1 VKVIKSGDGRKGWA
15 REETCTGQ
23 GNGIDGC
30 GAELLL
36 EENDLYHTRNT
47 DYGGDSYTFTTF
59 RCCECGNETD
69 ITNVPSNVK

>member
-1 VKVIKSGDGRKGWA
+1 MKVIKSGDGRKGWA

-47 DYGGDSYTFTTF
+47 DYGGIVTHSPRSDVA
-59 RCCECGNETD
+59 
-69 ITNVPSNVK
+69 NVATKQILQMYQAM